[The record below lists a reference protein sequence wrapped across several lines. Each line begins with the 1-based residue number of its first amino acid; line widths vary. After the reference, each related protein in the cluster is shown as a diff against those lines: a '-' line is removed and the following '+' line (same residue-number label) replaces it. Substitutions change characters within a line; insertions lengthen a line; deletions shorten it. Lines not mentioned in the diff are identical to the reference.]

1 MNSYCAFFPTFF
13 LSLSLVLRKCSLHAV
28 IAALGHLFLIMFIC
42 AHECIGSRHPY
53 TQTQLGYISCG
64 ETVRNT
70 PQNDDVTSN
79 NNNNATQKKSEKS
92 TPSKYTFDHLAL
104 GVHNIFISYFFP
116 LFFSFPL
123 SIHFLVVRCDVL
135 ETVGRRMKM
144 VLIEYHTEQAH
155 EC

>member
-1 MNSYCAFFPTFF
+1 MNVSAVGTLILELNSAIF
-13 LSLSLVLRKCSLHAV
+13 HAV
-28 IAALGHLFLIMFIC
+28 KLF
-42 AHECIGSRHPY
+42 
-53 TQTQLGYISCG
+53 
-64 ETVRNT
+64 ETRQRMTMSQATTTT
-70 PQNDDVTSN
+70 PHK
-79 NNNNATQKKSEKS
+79 KKSEKS